1 MFRQKCSIEKL
12 RQKNRQLVLSIFIL
26 KNRQR
31 RHLFCHSQQRTR
43 NTGPTRFAGCAAG
56 TRHVTDQMEKPD
68 YHTVEQFF
76 RNIFANQ
83 SQSFFGNRDYH
94 KRSVG
99 VRSIGL
105 LGKLGQQRKYQT
117 GRCGMVCKIPE
128 MVLQSAAKIRRIFVT
143 GDAELLFQKA
153 YCSLQIFSRVASQTR
168 HFHNK
173 LLCLAAAPLAA
184 PPQIKGSSP
193 HDIQDTANQP
203 ASNRR
208 QIVTA
213 ICMAGQQIHLGIQIK
228 NDPVKIILL
237 FRQLR
242 CHINLCRFA
251 FFFAHRLFL
260 PNKLNLR
267 FFHPDLQSIRRFPA
281 V

>member
-1 MFRQKCSIEKL
+1 
-12 RQKNRQLVLSIFIL
+12 
-26 KNRQR
+26 
-31 RHLFCHSQQRTR
+31 
-43 NTGPTRFAGCAAG
+43 
-56 TRHVTDQMEKPD
+56 
-68 YHTVEQFF
+68 
-76 RNIFANQ
+76 
-83 SQSFFGNRDYH
+83 
-94 KRSVG
+94 
-99 VRSIGL
+99 
-105 LGKLGQQRKYQT
+105 
-117 GRCGMVCKIPE
+117 MVCKIPE
-128 MVLQSAAKIRRIFVT
+128 MVLQSTAKIRRIFVT
-143 GDAELLFQKA
+143 GNAESLFQKA

-173 LLCLAAAPLAA
+173 LLYLAAAPLTA

-193 HDIQDTANQP
+193 YDIQDTANQP

-228 NDPVKIILL
+228 NDPIKIILL
-237 FRQLR
+237 FRQFR

-260 PNKLNLR
+260 SNKLDLR